1 VKVCDPLKVRC
12 PGTSSRK
19 LFRLVGDT
27 IWKME
32 REIKGS
38 MELGS
43 KVTRLSNFNPLGDC
57 LLGKYFK
64 KVQK

>member
-43 KVTRLSNFNPLGDC
+43 KVTRL
-57 LLGKYFK
+57 GKF
-64 KVQK
+64 